1 YYTHTVFE
9 ISDPSLGSQ
18 DALGAGGR
26 YNTLVHELGGAEV
39 DAMGFALG
47 IERLLLAVPGN
58 TIPGVSQ
65 SMDVYMI
72 ALDQS
77 SCEEASRLLQVLRG
91 EGIACDM
98 GYRPASMKSQMR
110 QAGKSGSRLVLIIG
124 EDERQ
129 RGVVTLKDMVHGDQ
143 KDIPRS
149 DLVAVVRRA
158 LS

>member
-1 YYTHTVFE
+1 
-9 ISDPSLGSQ
+9 
-18 DALGAGGR
+18 
-26 YNTLVHELGGAEV
+26 
-39 DAMGFALG
+39 
-47 IERLLLAVPGN
+47 
-58 TIPGVSQ
+58 
-65 SMDVYMI
+65 
-72 ALDQS
+72 
-77 SCEEASRLLQVLRG
+77 LRG